1 MATETT
7 HLIYTDTREYGHLD
21 TGEAK
26 NLRQVLADI
35 RAGRVHVGP
44 VLIYTLIAV
53 IGSFMFGYVLGY
65 SSLTQISL
73 SQDSKNATHS
83 SSHVDMDFQLTDD
96 EFSYFGVSTSTCILY
111 KVTRGKWEVGVN
123 RRNGKMCYKC
133 CFYH

>member
-7 HLIYTDTREYGHLD
+7 HLVYTDTQEYGHHIDTPLD
-21 TGEAK
+21 SGEAK
-26 NLRQVLADI
+26 SLRQVLADI

-73 SQDSKNATHS
+73 SQDPKFANY
-83 SSHVDMDFQLTDD
+83 SSHVHVHFKLNDN
-96 EFSYFGVSTSTCILY
+96 EFSYFGVSTSTCISYTCIL
-111 KVTRGKWEVGVN
+111 WW
-123 RRNGKMCYKC
+123 
-133 CFYH
+133 F